1 MRRVLLMLATITLML
16 PPTVLLAQSPSPEAK
31 TPRRLTRRP
40 SASSDG
46 SVMKDSWITTKT
58 KLALTTDGR
67 TKARHIAVETQAAT
81 VMLRGKVSS
90 TEERAAA
97 EDIARN
103 ISGVAYV
110 SNALQIVP
118 DDQRQAI
125 DAKDDGIATA
135 IRERLVKDSQL
146 KDYDIKVRS
155 DNSVVTLRG
164 KVSDPKVKSHASDVV
179 RGVPGVRRSETSSA
193 SRASSAL
200 TEPCWLRRTS
210 RELWHSR
217 SENSRK
223 RGRSSASAPRWIA
236 SMRATGARS
245 PQSFQVTLRHRVTGH
260 LKVLGRRV
268 TYEPGA
274 SVHPAV
280 ALSLIGA
287 YRHGNA
293 GADPPLLRGDRRRG
307 GDRGRH
313 DTLLQPSCSRPV
325 LARVG
330 R

>member
-1 MRRVLLMLATITLML
+1 MRAGSANAAENGGDNAMRRVLLILATITLML
-16 PPTVLLAQSPSPEAK
+16 PPTVLMAQSPSPEVKKTAK
-31 TPRRLTRRP
+31 ADETAK
-40 SASSDG
+40 ASSDG

-103 ISGVAYV
+103 IAGVAYV

-146 KDYDIKVRS
+146 KDYEIKVRS

-179 RGVPGVRRSETSSA
+179 RGVPGVRAVRNELG
-193 SRASSAL
+193 L
-200 TEPCWLRRTS
+200 T
-210 RELWHSR
+210 
-217 SENSRK
+217 
-223 RGRSSASAPRWIA
+223 G
-236 SMRATGARS
+236 
-245 PQSFQVTLRHRVTGH
+245 
-260 LKVLGRRV
+260 
-268 TYEPGA
+268 
-274 SVHPAV
+274 
-280 ALSLIGA
+280 
-287 YRHGNA
+287 
-293 GADPPLLRGDRRRG
+293 
-307 GDRGRH
+307 
-313 DTLLQPSCSRPV
+313 
-325 LARVG
+325 
-330 R
+330 